1 MSDLKRKTAVTAAAL
16 AIVGGTA
23 IGLAGPASAAGSCP
37 ATVSNHFI
45 GGGYYGAEWATGSS
59 LVSSSTSGGYA
70 YCTYYG
76 TIHVYAGGGE
86 TTHGG
91 SWSAYA
97 SQL

>member
-1 MSDLKRKTAVTAAAL
+1 MSELKRAAAGVTAAVAL
-16 AIVGGTA
+16 AGGLVT
-23 IGLAGPASAAGSCP
+23 GPAGPASAAASCP
-37 ATVSNHFI
+37 SYVSSHYI

-59 LVSSSTSGGYA
+59 LVSSSGS

-76 TIHVYAGGGE
+76 TIHIYATFGSGE

-91 SWSAYA
+91 YWSAYA